1 MHWYGLDLRWAYA
14 ELLPGLRRQTGCL
27 HHAWD
32 ILHDALLRY
41 ALTRTRTQIA
51 QPHAYLRTVIG
62 AVLVDHHR
70 EQRRFVALPDDA
82 GASDTVPAEPSA
94 ETVAA
99 LRQRLAILQRVLDAL
114 PPRCREVF
122 WLFRIESHTQGE
134 IALKLGIS
142 VNMVERHVMRALVD
156 LRTVKEQLR

>member
-1 MHWYGLDLRWAYA
+1 MHWYGLDLHWAYA

-27 HHAWD
+27 HRAWD

-41 ALTRTRTQIA
+41 ALTRNRAQIA

-62 AVLVDHHR
+62 ATLVDHHR
-70 EQRRFVALPDDA
+70 EQRRFVPLPDHA
-82 GASDTVPAEPSA
+82 ETADTPVAPSA

-99 LRQRLAILQRVLDAL
+99 LHQRLAMLQRVLDTL

-122 WLFRIESHTQGE
+122 WLFRVEGHTQAE
-134 IALKLGIS
+134 IAATLGIS
-142 VNMVERHVMRALVD
+142 VNMVERHVMRALID
-156 LRTVKEQLR
+156 LRAIRDTLQ

>member
-27 HHAWD
+27 HRAWD

-41 ALTRTRTQIA
+41 ALTRHRAQITR
-51 QPHAYLRTVIG
+51 PHAYLRTVVG
-62 AVLVDHHR
+62 ATLVDHHR
-70 EQRRFVALPDDA
+70 EQRRFVPLPDHADE
-82 GASDTVPAEPSA
+82 SDRVEPSA

-99 LRQRLAILQRVLDAL
+99 LRQRLAMLQRVLDAL

-122 WLFRIESHTQGE
+122 WLFRVEGHTQAE
-134 IALKLGIS
+134 IAMTLGIS
-142 VNMVERHVMRALVD
+142 INMVERHVMRALID
-156 LRTVKEQLR
+156 LRAIKDTLQ